1 MRNDND
7 NNNNK
12 ARAWR
17 LIQKRSALGKSR
29 SYGRENKL
37 ISSIGAQR
45 SYHSAISLYL
55 MWREAN
61 GLPTNEQD
69 KRSDIEGFLSEI
81 AEQFMQK
88 TIDQYLSALAIV
100 FKKKLPYIKSEI
112 SENNEPRNYYLSE
125 LLVIIRHLDERN
137 ALAILLCYF
146 SGLRAHEVATIK
158 SLSEAKKS
166 NTRKW
171 SNDRFKD
178 IDNYQLYLVVGK
190 GGLIREVAIPSELK
204 EFIENRRYDTPKKV
218 KDRSINYLTN
228 YDLGFGKALSE
239 SFSRASLKHLG
250 WSTGLHGLRHSYA
263 QNRLYRL
270 ISSDIP
276 FNDALK
282 VVSEELGHFRPSITL
297 CYLR

>member
-1 MRNDND
+1 MKNDNK
-7 NNNNK
+7 NK

-55 MWREAN
+55 CWREEN
-61 GLPTNEQD
+61 NLPTSEQD
-69 KRSDIEGFLSEI
+69 KLCDLINFLSEI
-81 AEQFMQK
+81 AEIFRQK
-88 TIDQYLSALAIV
+88 TVDQYSGALAII
-100 FKKKLPYIKSEI
+100 FKKKLPHIKSGI
-112 SENNEPRNYYLSE
+112 PENNEPRNYYLSE
-125 LLVIIRHLDERN
+125 VLIVIQHLDEKN

-146 SGLRAHEVATIK
+146 AGFRAHEIATIK
-158 SLSEAKKS
+158 HFNEAKKS

-178 IDNYQLYLVVGK
+178 IDKYQLYLVAGK
-190 GGLIREVAIPSELK
+190 GGLVREVAIPSELA
-204 EFIENRRYDTPKKV
+204 EVIEKKRYNTPKKV
-218 KDRSINYLTN
+218 KDRGIYYLINYG
-228 YDLGFGKALSE
+228 LGFGKALSE

-263 QNRLYRL
+263 QNRLYKL
-270 ISSDIP
+270 INLGIP

-282 VVSEELGHFRPSITL
+282 IVSEELGHFRASITL